1 MVSNDTFSIGTEG
14 HQSFTVILKNYL
26 AKPDNWDSA
35 NYPRVALSKYFGTYS
50 RVKYQFMIEHL
61 GLIDFEINYNT
72 QTSYDE
78 ETNVVSAVYAVY
90 LQQVMQRALNEYNET
105 HETPLTDEFG
115 IPVTF

>member
-1 MVSNDTFSIGTEG
+1 M
-14 HQSFTVILKNYL
+14 
-26 AKPDNWDSA
+26 
-35 NYPRVALSKYFGTYS
+35 
-50 RVKYQFMIEHL
+50 KYQFMIEHL